1 MAIVSPAGL
10 TQPRGR
16 SRGGTIMLVIG
27 LVAFAVFV
35 LAVYVWGKV
44 PLPALPVSSTVHA
57 VAMAVICGTTA
68 ALLLTH
74 ARASGERGYLV
85 LGGTFAYVCGV
96 MVVFPT
102 VYPNGLVVT
111 DPPSALW
118 GTLQSSATLFHPWHL
133 ALIAGVTVSAVML
146 GHDQR
151 SGRHPGLGR
160 GLSLTAFAVVAGLV
174 LTVIVVVGLVDRLP
188 AVVEGVTAAPFAVG
202 LFRFEALLAL
212 IGTIVVAYECRDGS
226 MISRWLLAVMVVT
239 LGEAVTML
247 NADRYSVAWYYNRV
261 IGLMAAL
268 ILLAVLIRD
277 LGRIE
282 RVTKALVDTDAL
294 TGAASRAAVLTELDR
309 ENRRAHRVGGT
320 VCVLCVDI
328 DGFKEINE
336 RAGHQVGDLILT
348 ETVTRIALQAGP
360 RDMIGRMGGDE
371 FDVVAT
377 GVDRGGAEDL
387 SLRILAALNEPFYV
401 QDAVVLLTASVGL
414 AVTDPLVTDPLV
426 TDPQTVVRRATV
438 AMLAAKAAGGNRFA
452 WFAPELGADA
462 VERAQLRHA
471 LTQAIHAKAF
481 ELDYQ
486 PIVDMTTGE
495 VAGAEALVRW
505 ERDGRREEAGRFVGF
520 AEDSGLIVGIGRL
533 VVARLEVEAP
543 ALLDSVPDPFVLT
556 FNLSVKELADD
567 GIIDVLVF
575 GPLRQH
581 RNRLIVEVTES
592 FEMHGN
598 TRAAVNLERLL
609 EAGYRTAVDDF
620 GTGFSNFTRLAELRP
635 AIVKIDR
642 SIVVRAGI
650 GTPEG
655 VATMQATTDIARAL
669 RSRVLAEGVESN
681 DEAEAVMRMGIDLAQ
696 GYRYARPMA
705 VGALID
711 FWASRAVSAPSVIRG
726 SGEIRPV

>member
-1 MAIVSPAGL
+1 MAIMSPAGL
-10 TQPRGR
+10 TEPRGR
-16 SRGGTIMLVIG
+16 SRGGTVLLAGG
-27 LVAFAVFV
+27 LVVFSALV

-44 PLPALPVSSTVHA
+44 PLLPLPVSSTVHA
-57 VAMAVICGTTA
+57 VAMAVICATTS

-96 MVVFPT
+96 MVIFPT

-133 ALIAGVTVSAVML
+133 ALIVGVTVSAILL

-151 SGRHPGLGR
+151 SGRHPGLGN
-160 GLSLTAFAVVAGLV
+160 GLWLTALAVVAALA

-188 AVVEGVTAAPFAVG
+188 AVVEGVTATAFAVG
-202 LFRFEALLAL
+202 LFRLEAVLAL

-261 IGLMAAL
+261 IGLLAAL

-294 TGAASRAAVLTELDR
+294 TGAASRSAVLKELDR
-309 ENRRAHRVGGT
+309 ESRRAHRVGGS
-320 VCVLCVDI
+320 VSVICVDI

-336 RAGHQVGDLILT
+336 RAGHQVGDLILM
-348 ETVTRIALQAGP
+348 ESVARIAQQVGS
-360 RDMIGRMGGDE
+360 RDLVGRMGGDE
-371 FDVVAT
+371 FAVVAT
-377 GVDRGGAEDL
+377 GVDRAGAEDL
-387 SLRILAALNEPFYV
+387 AGRVIAALSEPFHAH
-401 QDAVVLLTASVGL
+401 DSVVVLTASVGL
-414 AVTDPLVTDPLV
+414 ATTDPLVA
-426 TDPQTVVRRATV
+426 DPQTVVRRATV
-438 AMLAAKAAGGNRFA
+438 AMLAAKDAGGNRFA
-452 WFAPELGADA
+452 WFAPELGAEA

-471 LTQAIHAKAF
+471 LTQAIHVGGF
-481 ELDYQ
+481 DCDYQ
-486 PIVDMTTGE
+486 PIIDMATGE
-495 VAGAEALVRW
+495 AAGAEALVRW
-505 ERDGRREEAGRFVGF
+505 QRDGQREAAGRFIPF
-520 AEDSGLIVGIGRL
+520 AEESGLIVGIGRI
-533 VVARLEVEAP
+533 VIARLEIDAQV
-543 ALLDSVPDPFVLT
+543 LLDAVPEPFVLT
-556 FNLSVKELADD
+556 FNLSVKELVDD
-567 GIIDVLVF
+567 GIVDSLVF
-575 GPLRQH
+575 GPLRQY
-581 RNRLIVEVTES
+581 RSRLIVEVTES

-598 TRAAVNLERLL
+598 TSAAVNLERLL

-642 SIVVRAGI
+642 SIVVRAGT

-655 VATMQATTDIARAL
+655 LATMQATTDIARAL

-705 VGALID
+705 LDALIAFWSARAVGA
-711 FWASRAVSAPSVIRG
+711 SKVTRG
-726 SGEIRPV
+726 SGEIRPA

>member
-1 MAIVSPAGL
+1 MAFVSPAGL
-10 TQPRGR
+10 TQPRDR
-16 SRGGTIMLVIG
+16 SRGGTAMLVVG
-27 LVAFAVFV
+27 LVAFSAFV

-44 PLPALPVSSTVHA
+44 PLLPLPVISTVHA
-57 VAMAVICGTTA
+57 VAMAVICATTS

-102 VYPNGLVVT
+102 VYPNGVVVT
-111 DPPSALW
+111 DPPSVLW

-133 ALIAGVTVSAVML
+133 ALIVGVTVSAVVL

-160 GLSLTAFAVVAGLV
+160 GLTLTALAVVAGLV

-188 AVVEGVTAAPFAVG
+188 AVVEGVTATPFAVG
-202 LFRFEALLAL
+202 LFRFEAVLAL

-226 MISRWLLAVMVVT
+226 MISRWLLAVMVVS

-261 IGLMAAL
+261 IGLLAAM

-282 RVTKALVDTDAL
+282 RVTKALVDTDTL
-294 TGAASRAAVLTELDR
+294 TGSASRAAVLMELDR
-309 ENRRAHRVGGT
+309 ENRRTRRVGGS
-320 VCVLCVDI
+320 VCVMCVDI

-336 RAGHQVGDLILT
+336 RAGHHVGDQILR
-348 ETVTRIALQAGP
+348 ETVARITRQAGS
-360 RDMIGRMGGDE
+360 RVIVGRMGGDE
-371 FDVVAT
+371 FAVVAT
-377 GVDRGGAEDL
+377 GVGQGGAEDL
-387 SLRILAALNEPFYV
+387 AARVLAALSEQFHV
-401 QDAVVLLTASVGL
+401 QDAVVVLTASVGL
-414 AVTDPLVTDPLV
+414 AVTDPLVA
-426 TDPQTVVRRATV
+426 DPQTVVRRATV
-438 AMLAAKAAGGNRFA
+438 AMLAAKEAGGNRFA
-452 WFAPELGADA
+452 WFAPELGAEA

-471 LTQAIHAKAF
+471 LTQAIRAREF

-486 PIVDMTTGE
+486 PIIDMTTGE
-495 VAGAEALVRW
+495 AAGGEALVRW
-505 ERDGRREEAGRFVGF
+505 QRDGQREEAGRFIAF
-520 AEDSGLIVGIGRL
+520 AEESGLIVGIGRL
-533 VVARLEVEAP
+533 VIARLEVEAP
-543 ALLDSVPDPFVLT
+543 TLLDAVPEPFVLT
-556 FNLSVKELADD
+556 FNLSVRELADD
-567 GIIDVLVF
+567 GIVDSLVF
-575 GPLRQH
+575 GPLQQY

-592 FEMHGN
+592 FEMHSD
-598 TRAAVNLERLL
+598 TRAASNLERLL

-642 SIVVRAGI
+642 SIVVRAGT
-650 GTPEG
+650 GSPEG
-655 VATMQATTDIARAL
+655 LATMQATTDIARAL

-696 GYRYARPMA
+696 GYRYARPMTLE
-705 VGALID
+705 ALID
-711 FWASRAVSAPSVIRG
+711 FWASRAVGASRITRG

>member
-16 SRGGTIMLVIG
+16 SPRGTFLLATG

-44 PLPALPVSSTVHA
+44 ALPALPVSSTVHA
-57 VAMAVICGTTA
+57 VAMAVISATIA

-96 MVVFPT
+96 MVIFPT

-111 DPPSALW
+111 DPPSVLW

-133 ALIAGVTVSAVML
+133 ALIVGVTVSAVVL

-160 GLSLTAFAVVAGLV
+160 GLSWTALAVAAGLV
-174 LTVIVVVGLVDRLP
+174 LTAIVVVGLVEHLP
-188 AVVEGVTAAPFAVG
+188 PVVEGVTATPFAVG

-212 IGTIVVAYECRDGS
+212 IGTIMVAYECRDGS

-261 IGLMAAL
+261 IGLLAAL

-277 LGRIE
+277 LSRVE
-282 RVTKALVDTDAL
+282 RATKSLVDIDAL
-294 TGAASRAAVLTELDR
+294 TGAASRAAVLAELDR
-309 ENRRAHRVGGT
+309 ESRRAHRVGGS
-320 VCVLCVDI
+320 VCVVCVDI

-336 RAGHQVGDLILT
+336 RVGHHVGDLILT
-348 ETVTRIALQAGP
+348 ETVARITHQAGA
-360 RDMIGRMGGDE
+360 RNMVGRLGGDE
-371 FDVVAT
+371 FAVVAS
-377 GVDRGGAEDL
+377 GADQGRAEDVAARVLTAL
-387 SLRILAALNEPFYV
+387 SEPFHA
-401 QDAVVLLTASVGL
+401 QDAVVMLTASVGL
-414 AVTDPLVTDPLV
+414 AVTDSLMTDA
-426 TDPQTVVRRATV
+426 QTVVGRASV
-438 AMLAAKAAGGNRFA
+438 AMLAAKESGGNRFA
-452 WFAPELGADA
+452 WFAPELGADV

-471 LTQAIHAKAF
+471 LTQAIHARAF

-486 PIVDMTTGE
+486 PIIDMASGE

-505 ERDGRREEAGRFVGF
+505 ERDGRREAAGRFVPF
-520 AEDSGLIVGIGRL
+520 AEESGLIVGIGRL
-533 VVARLEVEAP
+533 VVARLQVDVP
-543 ALLDSVPDPFVLT
+543 TLLDAMPAPFVLT

-567 GIIDVLVF
+567 GIVDSLVL

-581 RNRLIVEVTES
+581 RDRLIVEVTES
-592 FEMHGN
+592 FEMHAN

-609 EAGYRTAVDDF
+609 QAGYRTAVDDF
-620 GTGFSNFTRLAELRP
+620 GTGFSNFTRLTELRP

-642 SIVVRAGI
+642 SIVVRAGT

-655 VATMQATTDIARAL
+655 LATMQATTDIARAL
-669 RSRVLAEGVESN
+669 GSRVLAEGVESN

-696 GYRYARPMA
+696 GYRYARPMG

-711 FWASRAVSAPSVIRG
+711 FWAGRAVGAPSVTRG
-726 SGEIRPV
+726 SGETLPA

>member
-16 SRGGTIMLVIG
+16 SRGGTIMLATG
-27 LVAFAVFV
+27 LVAFGSFV
-35 LAVYVWGKV
+35 LGVYVWGRV

-57 VAMAVICGTTA
+57 VAMAVICATTA

-111 DPPSALW
+111 DPPSVVW

-133 ALIAGVTVSAVML
+133 ALIVGVTVSAVLL

-160 GLSLTAFAVVAGLV
+160 GLSLTALAVAVGLV
-174 LTVIVVVGLVDRLP
+174 LTVIVVVGLVDWLP
-188 AVVEGVTAAPFAVG
+188 AVVEGVTATPFAVS

-261 IGLMAAL
+261 IGLLAAL

-282 RVTKALVDTDAL
+282 RVTQALVDTDAL
-294 TGAASRAAVLTELDR
+294 TGAASRAAVLKELGR
-309 ENRRAHRVGGT
+309 ENRRAHRVGGS

-336 RAGHQVGDLILT
+336 RAGHQVGDLILM
-348 ETVTRIALQAGP
+348 ETVTRIARQVGS

-371 FDVVAT
+371 FAVVAT
-377 GVDRGGAEDL
+377 GADRGGAEDL
-387 SLRILAALNEPFYV
+387 SVRVLAALSEPFHV
-401 QDAVVLLTASVGL
+401 QDAVVVLTASVGL
-414 AVTDPLVTDPLV
+414 AATDPLV

-438 AMLAAKAAGGNRFA
+438 AMLAAKDAGGNRFA

-481 ELDYQ
+481 ALDYQ
-486 PIVDMTTGE
+486 PIIDMTTGE

-505 ERDGRREEAGRFVGF
+505 ERDGRREEAGRFVAF

-533 VVARLEVEAP
+533 VAARLQVEAP
-543 ALLDSVPDPFVLT
+543 ALLDAVPDPFILT

-575 GPLRQH
+575 GPLRQY
-581 RNRLIVEVTES
+581 RTRLIVEVTES
-592 FEMHGN
+592 FEMHAN
-598 TRAAVNLERLL
+598 SRAAVNLERLL

-620 GTGFSNFTRLAELRP
+620 GSGFSNFTRLAELRP

-642 SIVVRAGI
+642 SIVVRAGT

-655 VATMQATTDIARAL
+655 LATMQATTDIARAL

-711 FWASRAVSAPSVIRG
+711 FWASRAVSAASVIRG
-726 SGEIRPV
+726 SGETRPV